1 MGVLRGP
8 GVWALVHG
16 SQVPGA
22 SGASLEPRAPDLLPE
37 SSPLSTRRHHW
48 HMVLSLRLPDR
59 KRPLLPSWVSS
70 PSSHPH
76 CRSLASSSAVF
87 LKQKSDPTVFLL
99 LKPVSAS
106 TFLPG
111 DKVPD
116 SRAAAAGDAQA
127 LRDPPPGPILAPR
140 HPPPRPGFLPFAPQ
154 DGLRAPDPWMGC
166 VLLQSSPARVF
177 SHPL

>member
-1 MGVLRGP
+1 MGLGSGLLSMALRFLGPRGP
-8 GVWALVHG
+8 PW
-16 SQVPGA
+16 
-22 SGASLEPRAPDLLPE
+22 EPRAPDLLPE
-37 SSPLSTRRHHW
+37 SSPLSARRHHW
-48 HMVLSLRLPDR
+48 HMVRALRPPDR
-59 KRPLLPSWVSS
+59 KRPLLASWVSS

-106 TFLPG
+106 AFLPG
-111 DKVPD
+111 DEVPD
-116 SRAAAAGDAQA
+116 TRAAAAGDAQA
-127 LRDPPPGPILAPR
+127 LGDPPPGPILAPR

-154 DGLRAPDPWMGC
+154 GGLRAPDPRVGC
-166 VLLQSSPARVF
+166 VLLQSSPACFF